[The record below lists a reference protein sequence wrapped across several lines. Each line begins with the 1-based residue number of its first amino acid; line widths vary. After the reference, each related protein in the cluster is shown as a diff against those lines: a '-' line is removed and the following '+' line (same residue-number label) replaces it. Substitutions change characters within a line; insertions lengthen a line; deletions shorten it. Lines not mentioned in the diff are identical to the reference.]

1 MKVVFAGGGTG
12 GHFYPIIAVAESLRD
27 ICRKRRLLTPKL
39 YYLAPTAFDQESLF
53 ENEIAFVLC
62 PAGKWRRYVSIQN
75 FTDIFVTLA
84 GFISALTSLFRI
96 YPDVVFSKGGY
107 ASVPVV
113 FAARVLGI
121 PVFIHESD
129 SKPGRAN
136 VLAAGFAYRIAVTFE
151 STAAFFPEKSRSKIA
166 RTGIPVRSALTHP
179 ETEGAK
185 QELGLDESVPTLL
198 ILGGSLGAERIN
210 DVVLSALP
218 ELVEFANIIHQTGN
232 ANFKTVSSTSK
243 LMLEKSGFASRYHV
257 FPFLNTLSMRRS
269 ASVADVIVSRAG
281 MTTISEI
288 ALWKKPVILIPIPE
302 SISHDQRTNA
312 YAYAKT
318 GAGEVLEEANLT
330 AHMLVVQIQR
340 LLGDSALRASMSEKS
355 ATFAN
360 TKAGEIIAEELI
372 AIGLSHESVN
382 PIT

>member
-1 MKVVFAGGGTG
+1 MKVVFAGGGSG
-12 GHFYPIIAVAESLRD
+12 GHFYPIIAVAESLRG
-27 ICRKRRLLTPKL
+27 ICRERRLLTPKL
-39 YYLAPTAFDQESLF
+39 YYLAPSAFDQESLF
-53 ENEIAFVLC
+53 ENEITYIAC
-62 PAGKWRRYVSIQN
+62 PAGKWRRYFSIQN
-75 FTDIFVTLA
+75 FTDIFVSLA
-84 GFISALTSLFRI
+84 GFITALTTLFRI

-113 FAARVLGI
+113 LAARMIGI

-136 VLAAGFAYRIAVTFE
+136 ILASSFAYRIAVTFE
-151 STAAFFPEKSRSKIA
+151 STAEFFPQKVRSKIA
-166 RTGIPVRSALTHP
+166 RTGIPVRSALMHP

-185 QELGLDESVPTLL
+185 QELGLDESVPTLF

-210 DVVLSALP
+210 DVVISALP
-218 ELVEFANIIHQTGN
+218 ELVTFANIIHQTGK
-232 ANFKTVSSTSK
+232 ANFKIVSSTAK
-243 LMLEKSGFASRYHV
+243 LVLEKSEYASRYHA
-257 FPFLNTLSMRRS
+257 FPFLNTLSMRR
-269 ASVADVIVSRAG
+269 AAGTADLIISRAG

-288 ALWKKPVILIPIPE
+288 ALWKKPAVLIPIPE

-330 AHMLVVQIQR
+330 SHMLIAEAKR
-340 LLGDSALRASMSEKS
+340 ILSDSALRASMSERS
-355 ATFAN
+355 ALFAN
-360 TKAGEIIAEELI
+360 TKAGDIIAEELI

-382 PIT
+382 PVA